1 VTAKT
6 ILVVDDEPDIVLTV
20 RLTLEVEGYRVLA
33 VGSGE
38 DALEV
43 LERETPDV
51 ILLDLRLPGIDGFA
65 LLDRLPDE
73 IPPVI
78 VLSAHASGPTVKRA
92 MAMGCRD
99 FITKPFDPDL
109 LVAKIEAT
117 LGPSNN

>member
-1 VTAKT
+1 MKERT

-20 RLTLEVEGYRVLA
+20 RLVLEVEGFRVLA

-43 LERETPDV
+43 LEREIPDV

-65 LLDRLPDE
+65 VLDRLPE
-73 IPPVI
+73 ETPPVI
-78 VLSAHASGPTVKRA
+78 VLSAHASGNTVKRA

-99 FITKPFDPDL
+99 FITKPFSPEY
-109 LVAKIEAT
+109 LVSRIEAT
-117 LGPSNN
+117 LEGTA